1 MKPAVATTTNI
12 ILVGPMGAG
21 KSRIG
26 HELAWRC
33 GRRLVDADTEIEREA
48 GISITGIFQR
58 DGEAGFRQR
67 ERDMLAALLQA
78 DGLVLA
84 TGGGAVLDAGTRA
97 LLARRGFVVHL
108 HASPATQLQRI
119 AGDTARPL
127 LQQDD
132 PAAVLHALAIERAPL
147 YAAVA
152 DLRIDTDG
160 LDPADVVARI
170 LASLP
175 INPIRNVAVGG
186 AQPYDIAIGA
196 GLLDDGA
203 HLTAMLRGRHALLVS
218 DANVAPLYADR
229 VQAAMQAAR
238 PGISVAQRVIPAG
251 EHEKTLARFS
261 EVLEALAALGATRD
275 AAVVALGGGVV
286 GDLAGF
292 AGSCWMRGIDVI
304 QLPTTLLAM
313 VDSSV
318 GGKTAVD
325 LPAGKNLAGAFHPPR
340 AVIADTSTL
349 DTLPERELRAGLAEV
364 VKYGA
369 IARSLDADDA
379 RFLEWLEE
387 HADALL
393 ARDHAVLAEAIA
405 RCCAFKAAVVGRDP
419 LEHGDRALL
428 NFGHTFGHAI
438 ETEQGY
444 AGADGGLNHGEAVAV
459 GMVLAMRLS
468 VALDLAPASSAERL
482 QRLLQRLGLPTAIP
496 DGLPPEALL
505 ARMRLDKKADAGGIR
520 FILCDGAGRARIV
533 PGVDESVV
541 LAAMAS

>member
-1 MKPAVATTTNI
+1 MKPAATTTTNI

-26 HELAWRC
+26 RELAWRC
-33 GRRLVDADTEIEREA
+33 GRRLVDADAEIEREA

-67 ERDMLAALLQA
+67 ERDMLAALLQD

-84 TGGGAVLDAGTRA
+84 TGGGAVLDADTRA
-97 LLARRGFVVHL
+97 LLVERGFVVHL
-108 HASPATQLQRI
+108 HASPATQVQRI

-132 PAAVLHALAIERAPL
+132 PAAVLRALAIERAPL

-160 LDPADVVARI
+160 LDPADVVAKI

-175 INPIRNVAVGG
+175 TNPIRNVAVGG
-186 AQPYDIAIGA
+186 AQPYDIAIGT

-203 HLTAMLRGRHALLVS
+203 RLTALLRGRHALLVS

-238 PGISVAQRVIPAG
+238 PGIHMAQLAIPAG
-251 EHEKTLARFS
+251 EHEKTLTRFT

-292 AGSCWMRGIDVI
+292 AAACWMRGVDVI

-369 IARSLDADDA
+369 IARSLDAGDA
-379 RFLEWLEE
+379 RFLEWLEK

-393 ARDHAVLAEAIA
+393 TRDHLVLAEAIA

-444 AGADGGLNHGEAVAV
+444 AGTAGGLNHGEAVAV

-468 VALDLAPASSAERL
+468 VALDLAPASSGDRL
-482 QRLLQRLGLPTAIP
+482 QRLLQRLGLPTTIP
-496 DGLPPEALL
+496 EGLDREALL

-520 FILCDGAGRARIV
+520 FILCDGAGHARMV
-533 PGVDESVV
+533 PGMANAAV
-541 LAAMAS
+541 LAAMAR